1 MMRLAVMAALC
12 AATAVA
18 GQLTVVTE
26 PALPRDPSGFP
37 VFTNSLP
44 DQVAMLTVRMCRLE
58 AYVAS
63 NEARRVEMAERR
75 ARASEAAAKS
85 RAEAS
90 AAARWLQEAQAKY
103 GRMVLV
109 GYDTNT
115 CERVY
120 RRADGVEMRRRWPL
134 DTPVVRPPR
143 PRKGGRK

>member
-12 AATAVA
+12 AAAAMA
-18 GQLTVVTE
+18 GQFTVVTE

-58 AYVAS
+58 AYMAS

-75 ARASEAAAKS
+75 AKASEAAAKS
-85 RAEAS
+85 RAEAAV
-90 AAARWLQEAQAKY
+90 AAKWLQDAQAKY
-103 GRMVLV
+103 GRMTMV

-115 CERVY
+115 CERIY
-120 RRADGVEMRRRWPL
+120 RRADGVEMRKRWPL
-134 DTPVVRPPR
+134 DTPIVRSR

>member
-1 MMRLAVMAALC
+1 MMRLAAIVALC
-12 AATAVA
+12 AACA
-18 GQLTVVTE
+18 GAAQFTVVTE

-75 ARASEAAAKS
+75 AKASEAAAKS
-85 RAEAS
+85 RAEAAV
-90 AAARWLQEAQAKY
+90 AAKWLQEAQAKY
-103 GRMVLV
+103 GRMTMV

-115 CERVY
+115 CERIY
-120 RRADGVEMRRRWPL
+120 RRADGVEMRKRWPL
-134 DTPVVRPPR
+134 DTPIVRSR